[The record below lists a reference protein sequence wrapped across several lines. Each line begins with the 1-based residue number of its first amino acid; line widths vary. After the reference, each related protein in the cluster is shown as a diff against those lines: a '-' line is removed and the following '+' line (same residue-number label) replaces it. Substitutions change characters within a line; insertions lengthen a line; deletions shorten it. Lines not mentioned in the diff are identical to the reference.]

1 MKQLNLSENQLAD
14 LREFYRGKLAQAT
27 AAVDEI
33 RGVLRQLEAGVGVTA
48 APAPATTEE
57 TAPVKGRRGPKPGKK
72 VARKGA
78 GRRGR
83 PAKVAVSAEVDAV
96 VADSADAPAEGP
108 KKRGRKPG
116 FKAATASK
124 VAKTGKR
131 RGRKPKNA

>member
-1 MKQLNLSENQLAD
+1 MKQLNLSESQLAD

-33 RGVLRQLEAGVGVTA
+33 RSVLRQLDGGVAVTA
-48 APAPATTEE
+48 APATTEE
-57 TAPVKGRRGPKPGKK
+57 AAPAKGRRGRKPGKK
-72 VARKGA
+72 AARKGG

-83 PAKVAVSAEVDAV
+83 PAKVAVSADTVAEAV
-96 VADSADAPAEGP
+96 TAEEAPAVEP

-116 FKAATASK
+116 FKASTAPK

>member
-1 MKQLNLSENQLAD
+1 MKQLNLSESQLAD

-33 RGVLRQLEAGVGVTA
+33 RSVLRQLDGGATSAA
-48 APAPATTEE
+48 APAISEEAATG
-57 TAPVKGRRGPKPGKK
+57 KGRRGRKPGKK
-72 VARKGA
+72 AARKGA

-83 PAKVAVSAEVDAV
+83 PAKVAVA
-96 VADSADAPAEGP
+96 ADAEAAVEATTDTPAEGP

-116 FKAATASK
+116 FKAAAA
-124 VAKTGKR
+124 AKTGKR